1 MDKLTNIFIIAASIW
16 IGVQAIGLIFFYDS
30 FDVPYFAVGIDPE
43 LLDEFRHRT
52 IMPAFYL
59 TMLYFVVRY
68 FSGRNPTSPIWPI
81 FVSYSAW
88 TLTLFISFFTM
99 GIHTISVVFF
109 IITTLGIL
117 LVRRAHNKRKNEIF

>member
-1 MDKLTNIFIIAASIW
+1 MDRLTNIFLVIASIY

-30 FDVPYFAVGIDPE
+30 FDLPYFAVGIDPE

-52 IMPAFYL
+52 VMPAFYL

-68 FSGRNPTSPIWPI
+68 FSGRNPTSPSWPI

-88 TLTLFISFFTM
+88 ALTLFSSFFTM
-99 GIHTISVVFF
+99 GVQTISVVFF
-109 IITTLGIL
+109 LSTTLGIL

>member
-1 MDKLTNIFIIAASIW
+1 MDRLTNIFLVIASIY
-16 IGVQAIGLIFFYDS
+16 IGVQAIGLIFFYDL
-30 FDVPYFAVGIDPE
+30 FEVPYFSVNTDPE
-43 LLDEFRHRT
+43 LLNEFRHRT
-52 IMPAFYL
+52 VMPAFYL

-81 FVSYSAW
+81 FVAYSAW

-109 IITTLGIL
+109 IITTLGIV
-117 LVRRAHNKRKNEIF
+117 LVRWAHNKRKNEIF

>member
-1 MDKLTNIFIIAASIW
+1 MDRLTNIFLVIASTW
-16 IGVQAIGLIFFYDS
+16 IAIQAIGLVFFYDS
-30 FDVPYFAVGIDPE
+30 FDVPYFAVNIDPE

-52 IMPAFYL
+52 VMPAFYL

-81 FVSYSAW
+81 FVAYSAW

-109 IITTLGIL
+109 IITTIGIV
-117 LVRRAHNKRKNEIF
+117 LVRWAHNKRKNEIF